1 MKHALQ
7 NTSPDIPKKVTKL
20 IDGGL
25 TDLYNRTFN
34 GFVRPKYDGAHQTF
48 PDLDLKGLGMTDL
61 YRSKRDAVWMD
72 KMLDGN
78 H

>member
-1 MKHALQ
+1 M
-7 NTSPDIPKKVTKL
+7 
-20 IDGGL
+20 
-25 TDLYNRTFN
+25 
-34 GFVRPKYDGAHQTF
+34 RPKYDGSHQTF

>member
-1 MKHALQ
+1 M
-7 NTSPDIPKKVTKL
+7 
-20 IDGGL
+20 
-25 TDLYNRTFN
+25 
-34 GFVRPKYDGAHQTF
+34 RPKYDGAHQTF
-48 PDLDLKGLGMTDL
+48 PDLDLNGLGMTDL

>member
-1 MKHALQ
+1 M
-7 NTSPDIPKKVTKL
+7 PDWLRKQTPDFK
-20 IDGGL
+20 DRL

-34 GFVRPKYDGAHQTF
+34 GFVRPKYDGAPQTF

-72 KMLDGN
+72 KMLGGN